1 MYIMCVCRALALSD
15 ECALDAMRP
24 EMTGK
29 ALNTEV
35 WMTVLSLQI
44 CE

>member
-1 MYIMCVCRALALSD
+1 MNVPLTRD
-15 ECALDAMRP
+15 NAMRP
-24 EMTGK
+24 ELIGKAEK

-35 WMTVLSLQI
+35 WMTVLSLQM